1 MSQTAVDFVVGLCA
15 FAGPVYIAIGLGKL
29 IGSWFDALPLPLSA
43 LLARADIVQLD
54 LCCVFVLCCSILRNG
69 APYTLVRAS
78 VIAVISSAF
87 ELSGLFGP
95 VTFAV
100 ELGTPVP
107 FRVPLLWVMMFT
119 NAHSLARL
127 LGANRPAP
135 IASIT
140 ALLMTFT
147 DLTTDP
153 VYANPHDLAGGAVMK
168 LWDWRPVERMIHG
181 VPVNN
186 FLCWYAVSFL
196 SSVVFDVLAMLTSV
210 APRVALVRDT
220 RLPDAALCAA
230 SLLNGVFFVLLRGVP
245 RDIRATAAVAILV
258 PAAVALFRVFFRLE
272 AKAKGS
278 VGVEKKDQ

>member
-1 MSQTAVDFVVGLCA
+1 
-15 FAGPVYIAIGLGKL
+15 VYIAIGLGKL
-29 IGSWFDALPLPLSA
+29 IGSWFDALPLSLSA